1 MSAAADELLQAT
13 VVDMVF
19 PLEGHSLPRDAAPAL
34 RAQLQREMPWLAE
47 EPLAGIHPL
56 KLVPG
61 TDAEALLSQRTRL
74 LLRLPRERFDDAT
87 GLAGRTLQLGG
98 HAVTLGQP
106 HARELLPHRTL
117 YAYAVAAEGDD
128 EIGFMQTMNAELL
141 ALEVRSQ
148 VICGKRQQ
156 RDWPEGA
163 LTTFSLMLH
172 GLTASDSLRLQELGL
187 GRHRLLGCGIFVP
200 HKSAAAVGE

>member
-1 MSAAADELLQAT
+1 MSPDEPLLAT
-13 VVDMVF
+13 MIDMVF

-34 RAQLQREMPWLAE
+34 RAALQQEMPWLEQA
-47 EPLAGIHPL
+47 PLAGIHPL

-61 TDAEALLSQRTRL
+61 TDDDALLAQRTRL
-74 LLRLPRERFDDAT
+74 LLRLPRERFDDAA

-117 YAYAVAAEGDD
+117 YAYAVAAEVDD
-128 EIGFMQTMNAELL
+128 EMAFMQAMNSEMESL
-141 ALEVRSQ
+141 AVRSQ
-148 VICGKRQQ
+148 LICGKRQQ
-156 RDWPEGA
+156 RDWPGGA

-172 GLTASDSLRLQELGL
+172 GLTASDSLRLQEIGL
-187 GRHRLLGCGIFVP
+187 GRHRLLGCGVFVP

>member
-1 MSAAADELLQAT
+1 MSPDEALLVT
-13 VVDMVF
+13 LVDMVF

-34 RAQLQREMPWLAE
+34 RAALERELPWLAE

-61 TDAEALLSQRTRL
+61 TNAQALLSQRTRL
-74 LLRLPRERFDDAT
+74 LLRLPRARFDAAAE
-87 GLAGRTLQLGG
+87 LAGRTLQLGG
-98 HAVTLGQP
+98 QTLTLGHP
-106 HARELLPHRTL
+106 HPRELLPHRTL

-128 EIGFMQTMNAELL
+128 EIAFMHAMNGELQAL
-141 ALEVRSQ
+141 AVRSQ
-148 VICGKRQQ
+148 LICGKCQHH
-156 RDWPEGA
+156 DWPAGA

-172 GLTASDSLRLQELGL
+172 GLTTVDSLRLQELGL
-187 GRHRLLGCGIFVP
+187 GEHRLLGCGIFVP

>member
-1 MSAAADELLQAT
+1 MSLDEPLRAT
-13 VVDMVF
+13 MIDMVF
-19 PLEGHSLPRDAAPAL
+19 PLEGHSLPRDASPAL
-34 RAQLQREMPWLAE
+34 RAALQREMPWLDQA
-47 EPLAGIHPL
+47 PLAGIHPL

-74 LLRLPRERFDDAT
+74 LLRLPRVRFDEAA
-87 GLAGRTLQLGG
+87 GLTGRTLQLGG

-117 YAYAVAAEGDD
+117 YAYAVAAEGED
-128 EIGFMQTMNAELL
+128 EIAFMQAMNSELQ

-148 VICGKRQQ
+148 LICGKRQQ
-156 RDWPEGA
+156 HAWPTGA

-172 GLTASDSLRLQELGL
+172 GLTASDSLRLQTLGL

>member
-1 MSAAADELLQAT
+1 MSARLDQPFLST

-34 RAQLQREMPWLAE
+34 QAALQREMPWLDQ

-74 LLRLPRERFDDAT
+74 LLRLPRERFDAAA
-87 GLAGRTLQLGG
+87 GLAGRTLQLGDQ
-98 HAVTLGQP
+98 AVTLGQP

-117 YAYAVAAEGDD
+117 YAYAVAAEVDD
-128 EIGFMQTMNAELL
+128 EIAFMQAMNSELL
-141 ALEVRSQ
+141 ALAVRSQ
-148 VICGKRQQ
+148 VICGLRQQ
-156 RDWPEGA
+156 HAWPAGA

-172 GLTASDSLRLQELGL
+172 GLTASDSLRLQALGL
-187 GRHRLLGCGIFVP
+187 GQHRLLGCGIFVP

>member
-1 MSAAADELLQAT
+1 MSPDEPLLAT
-13 VVDMVF
+13 LVDMVF

-34 RAQLQREMPWLAE
+34 RAALEREMTWLAE

-61 TDAEALLSQRTRL
+61 TDPDALLSQRTRL
-74 LLRLPRERFDDAT
+74 LLRLPRERIGAAT
-87 GLAGRTLQLGG
+87 ELAGRTLQIGEQT
-98 HAVTLGQP
+98 VTLGHP
-106 HARELLPHRTL
+106 HPRELLPHRTL
-117 YAYAVAAEGDD
+117 YAYAVAADGDD
-128 EIGFMQTMNAELL
+128 EIAFMQAMNDELQTL
-141 ALEVRSQ
+141 AVRSQ
-148 VICGKRQQ
+148 VVCGKRQQ
-156 RDWPEGA
+156 RDWPAGA

>member
-1 MSAAADELLQAT
+1 MSPDEPLLAT
-13 VVDMVF
+13 MIDMVF

-34 RAQLQREMPWLAE
+34 RAALQQEMPWLEQA
-47 EPLAGIHPL
+47 PLAGIHPL

-61 TDAEALLSQRTRL
+61 TDDDALLAQRTRL
-74 LLRLPRERFDDAT
+74 LLRLPRERFDDAA

-117 YAYAVAAEGDD
+117 YAYEVAAEVDD
-128 EIGFMQTMNAELL
+128 EMAFMQAMNSEMESL
-141 ALEVRSQ
+141 AVRSQ
-148 VICGKRQQ
+148 LICGKRQQ
-156 RDWPEGA
+156 RDWPGGA

-172 GLTASDSLRLQELGL
+172 GLTASDSLRLQEIGL
-187 GRHRLLGCGIFVP
+187 GRHRLLGCGVFVP

>member
-1 MSAAADELLQAT
+1 VSPDEPLLAT
-13 VVDMVF
+13 LVDMVF

-34 RAQLQREMPWLAE
+34 RAALVREMPWLAE

-56 KLVPG
+56 KLVAG

-74 LLRLPRERFDDAT
+74 LLRLPRERFDEAA

-106 HARELLPHRTL
+106 HVRELLPHRTL

-128 EIGFMQTMNAELL
+128 EIAFMQAMNGELQTL
-141 ALEVRSQ
+141 AVRSQ
-148 VICGKRQQ
+148 VVCGKRQR
-156 RDWPEGA
+156 RDWPAGA
-163 LTTFSLMLH
+163 MTTFSLMLH
-172 GLTASDSLRLQELGL
+172 GLTAADSLRLQELGL
-187 GRHRLLGCGIFVP
+187 GRHRLLGCGVFVP

>member
-1 MSAAADELLQAT
+1 MSSTADDLLQAT
-13 VVDMVF
+13 LVDMVF

-34 RAQLQREMPWLAE
+34 RAALQREMPWLAG

-61 TDAEALLSQRTRL
+61 TGAEALLSLRTRL
-74 LLRLPRERFDDAT
+74 LLRLPRERVDAAT
-87 GLAGRTLQLGG
+87 GLAGRTLLLNG
-98 HAVTLGQP
+98 HPVTLGRP

-117 YAYAVAAEGDD
+117 YAYAVAAEVDD
-128 EIGFMQTMNAELL
+128 EIAFMRTMNDKLQEL
-141 ALEVRSQ
+141 AVRSQ

-156 RDWPEGA
+156 RDWPTGA
-163 LTTFSLMLH
+163 MTTFSLMLH
-172 GLTASDSLRLQELGL
+172 GLSGSDSLRLQELGL